1 MKTAF
6 IESLAAVPAAQWDA
20 LWNCDYP
27 FVRHDFLYALERSGC
42 TSVANGWQPHHC
54 LVWDGEMLV
63 AAMPLYLK
71 MHSYGEYVFD
81 WSWADA
87 WHQCGLNYYPKWINA
102 IPFTPATGPRW
113 AVASPLAE
121 QCLFTAVEQALT
133 DSGHSGLHLL
143 FPAREAIPNTSTPW
157 LTRYGCQFHWFNQG
171 YTDFE
176 DFLERFASRKR
187 KSLRRERRKVADQGI
202 VIETLTGAGLTTDD
216 WAGFY
221 RLYQL
226 TYLKRSGHTGY
237 LNETFFQQIGARLA
251 GQVMMVRAM
260 LNGRWIAAALYF
272 YDHTTLYGR
281 YWGAIDEFDG
291 LHFECCYYA
300 GIEFAI
306 ARGLKRFDPGAQ
318 GEHKIQR
325 GFTPVLTR
333 SLHRVTHAQL
343 ASAVAAFLEQEKTH
357 IEDYCQ
363 EARAVLPF
371 REGEPLVPLDIL
383 LN

>member
-1 MKTAF
+1 MKTVF
-6 IESLAAVPAAQWDA
+6 IDSLAAVPAAQWDA

-42 TSVANGWQPHHC
+42 TEAASGWQPHHC
-54 LVWDGEMLV
+54 LVRDGETLV

-87 WHQCGLNYYPKWINA
+87 WHQCGLDYYPKWVNT

-113 AVASPLAE
+113 AAASPLAE
-121 QCLFTAVEQALT
+121 QQLFTDLEQALAS
-133 DSGHSGLHLL
+133 SGHSGLHLL
-143 FPAREAIPNTSTPW
+143 FPAQTANPESSRPW

-171 YTDFE
+171 YADFD
-176 DFLERFASRKR
+176 DFLEGFASRKR
-187 KSLRRERRKVADQGI
+187 KSLRRERRKVVDQGI
-202 VIETLTGAGLTTDD
+202 AIKTRTGMDLTPDD
-216 WAGFY
+216 WAGFF

-226 TYLKRSGHTGY
+226 TYLKRSGHSGY
-237 LNETFFQQIGARLA
+237 LNEAFFQRIGALLPE
-251 GQVMMVRAM
+251 QVMMVTAE
-260 LNGRWIAAALYF
+260 LDGHWIAAALYF
-272 YDHTTLYGR
+272 FDSTTLYGR
-281 YWGAIDEFDG
+281 YWGAIEEFDG

-300 GIEFAI
+300 GIDFAI

-333 SLHRVTHAQL
+333 SQHRITSPQL
-343 ASAVAAFLEQEKTH
+343 APAVAAFLEQEKPH
-357 IEDYCQ
+357 IEGYCQ
-363 EARAVLPF
+363 EARTLLPF
-371 REGEPLVPLDIL
+371 REGEPLVAPDIL
-383 LN
+383 FV